1 MAASSLAWSPAHW
14 GRGGADVIR
23 SVARWW
29 LKEFLALF
37 PAAVADSL
45 MDRGS
50 KRLVLS
56 GDEDT
61 GMVIVELQTERGR
74 MLASTRIP
82 QADFAPDLIDEFLR
96 SQRLGRR
103 DVAMGLRVPPECIFA
118 RQLLLPRQVERTLGT
133 VLTQDLLGKTP
144 FREEHI
150 FHDHVVHRLGDKL
163 DVRQW
168 IVKRHFINDAVK
180 ALGLQA
186 DDIAFVEAGV
196 QGEDSRPCIRLQR
209 ATATRDRWIPRAFA
223 ILVISACALAIL
235 AVSLRY
241 YRQQQALAG
250 LAAELAVT
258 RTKAQRVRAALDKL
272 ESERASLLR
281 LRAQKNGPGVLDVW
295 EEVTRVLPA
304 HSWLTEMR
312 LSGPP
317 GSEEQQLTIAGLSPA
332 AATLVGLFD
341 RSPLFRE
348 AALTASISL
357 DPTEGK
363 ERFAIQAKLRNVDPL
378 RTAAR

>member
-1 MAASSLAWSPAHW
+1 MAVSSLAWSPTHW
-14 GRGGADVIR
+14 GRSGAVCR
-23 SVARWW
+23 AGRWW

-37 PAAVADSL
+37 PARVADWL

-56 GDEDT
+56 DDEGL
-61 GMVIVELQTERGR
+61 GMVVVQLQTERGR
-74 MLASTRIP
+74 MLASARIP
-82 QADFAPDLIDEFLR
+82 QTDFALHLIDGILE
-96 SQRLGRR
+96 SQRLGRH
-103 DVAMGLRVPPECIFA
+103 DVAMGLQVPPECIFA
-118 RQLLLPRQVERTLGT
+118 RQLLLPRQVERTLGA

-150 FHDHVVHRLGDKL
+150 FHDHVAQRAGDKL
-163 DVRQW
+163 HVRQW
-168 IVKRHFINDAVK
+168 IVKRHFINDAVE

-186 DDIAFVEAGV
+186 DDVAFVEAEA
-196 QGEDSRPCIRLQR
+196 QGEDPRPCIRLQP
-209 ATATRDRWIPRAFA
+209 ATTNRDRWVPKAFA
-223 ILVISACALAIL
+223 VLMFGACVLATL
-235 AVSLRY
+235 AVGLRY
-241 YRQQQALAG
+241 QRQQQALDG
-250 LAAELAVT
+250 LAAELSVT
-258 RTKAQRVRAALDKL
+258 RVKAQRVRAALDQL
-272 ESERASLLR
+272 ESERSGLLR

-312 LSGPP
+312 LSGLP

-341 RSPLFRE
+341 RSALFRE
-348 AALTASISL
+348 AALTASISI
-357 DPTEGK
+357 DPAEGK
-363 ERFAIQAKLRNVDPL
+363 ERFAIQAKLRNLDPL